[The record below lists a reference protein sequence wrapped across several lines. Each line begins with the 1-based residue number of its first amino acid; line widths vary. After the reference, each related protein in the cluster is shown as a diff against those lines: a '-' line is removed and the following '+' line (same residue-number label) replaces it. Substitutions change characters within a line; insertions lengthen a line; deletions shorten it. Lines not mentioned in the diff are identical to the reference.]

1 MDEFIVP
8 LMMTVLAIVV
18 ATLILIFVKSQRSR
32 LLIQGGVLFF
42 IGAMMLYAANGVGS
56 QMHDGRLLDAGNIGT
71 SALIKVGVILILS
84 ALASWFLSHD
94 FRLCCDDKGGTNEA

>member
-1 MDEFIVP
+1 MDEFIAP
-8 LMMTVLAIVV
+8 LIMTVLAIVV

-42 IGAMMLYAANGVGS
+42 VGAMMLYVANGRAE
-56 QMHDGRLLDAGNIGT
+56 QLKDAGNIGT

>member
-1 MDEFIVP
+1 MDDFIVP

-42 IGAMMLYAANGVGS
+42 VGVMMLYAANGVGS
-56 QMHDGRLLDAGNIGT
+56 QMHDGRLLDDGNIGT

>member
-1 MDEFIVP
+1 M
-8 LMMTVLAIVV
+8 
-18 ATLILIFVKSQRSR
+18 KSQRSR

-42 IGAMMLYAANGVGS
+42 VGAMMLYVANGAE
-56 QMHDGRLLDAGNIGT
+56 QLKDAGNIGT
-71 SALIKVGVILILS
+71 SALLKVGVILILS